1 MSKENKNTTRRIR
14 RKAKIRGK
22 VSGSTER
29 YRLSVYRS
37 LNHIYAQIIDDVNM
51 HTVISASTLDK
62 VLGSEIENAKT
73 KIDKS
78 KAIGAALAKRA
89 ADAKITKVAFDRN
102 GYLYHGRVKALAE
115 SAREN
120 GLEF

>member
-1 MSKENKNTTRRIR
+1 MSKGKKNNIRRTR

-22 VSGSTER
+22 IIGTTDR

-37 LNHIYAQIIDDVNM
+37 LNHIYAQIIDDTNM
-51 HTVISASTLDK
+51 HTVVSASTLDK
-62 VLGSEIENAKT
+62 TLHSNIESAT
-73 KIDKS
+73 SKIEKS
-78 KAIGAALAKRA
+78 KIIGAALAKKA
-89 ADAKITKVAFDRN
+89 VESNITKVAFDRN

-115 SAREN
+115 AAREN

>member
-1 MSKENKNTTRRIR
+1 MSNRNKNTVRRIR

-22 VSGSTER
+22 VNGTPER

-37 LNHIYAQIIDDVNM
+37 LNHIYAQIIDDVKM
-51 HTVISASTLDK
+51 HTIISASTLDK
-62 VLGSEIENAKT
+62 ALNTEIENAKT

-89 ADAKITKVAFDRN
+89 SEANITKVAFDRN

-115 SAREN
+115 AAREN

>member
-62 VLGSEIENAKT
+62 GIESEITDAKT

-78 KAIGAALAKRA
+78 KAIGAALAKKA
-89 ADAKITKVAFDRN
+89 VDAKITKVAFDRN